1 MQVFECCLANHNQ
14 GWPKYAQRAVMTAT
28 EDWGDTLAVLLY
40 HSFDA
45 TSVVLPSGSTANV
58 SVSTA
63 YPFNDTVAINITPSA
78 SLTLALRIPGWCTPP
93 RTAANISEICRV
105 ERTFCDQANGC
116 RDRTD
121 PCGGGD
127 LFRTV
132 LDAGKQ
138 QRLRLVLPMSV
149 RLENRTQNATAVSR
163 GPLLYSYNVPWA
175 SSMDTQCN
183 ASGLFP
189 DAFATPDGRFTC
201 DVTINRTQPL
211 PPLNVSSDSAFT
223 FRAKPAAAP
232 LPGQGVFSS
241 FLTPVELE
249 VSGGAANFTM
259 IPYGSTDLRITEL
272 PPRRNEV

>member
-78 SLTLALRIPGWCTPP
+78 SLTLALRIPGWCKPP

-189 DAFATPDGRFTC
+189 DAFGWAVHLRCHDQTH
-201 DVTINRTQPL
+201 
-211 PPLNVSSDSAFT
+211 
-223 FRAKPAAAP
+223 PAAAP
-232 LPGQGVFSS
+232 AQRLERLSLHFQSQAGGCAAPGPGRLFVFPD
-241 FLTPVELE
+241 TR
-249 VSGGAANFTM
+249 GA
-259 IPYGSTDLRITEL
+259 
-272 PPRRNEV
+272 